1 MTTNFHIYNASAGS
15 GKTFT
20 LTSRVLVKIIK
31 SKEEDAFK
39 GILALTFTNKAADE
53 MKTRILTGL
62 QEFTDLKNINQP
74 SELFKQV
81 KKEVGLGS
89 KEICNISKRR
99 LSLLLHNFSFFQ
111 VSTLDSFNHNI
122 IRAFS
127 KELNLVSD
135 FKVIIDSE
143 DFINEAVERLLAQTG
158 EEKKTS
164 NALID
169 FANKKIKEGKT
180 WDISFDLRELA
191 KTLTNENHYIHIKKL
206 ESRTSED
213 FINEK
218 NEINKRLAALNL
230 EKIALTKQMEMIINS
245 EEKEIIFSRNSFP
258 KFLIKLKNKK
268 WTLANITTISNYF
281 ENRTLITKKCL
292 TENPENAEKVFK
304 SLYEGFKKIK
314 DVLFDVTMAKAF
326 SLAITPASV
335 LSLIKK
341 TSKEM
346 QDERGELLLSE
357 FNQRICEEIKDHP
370 APYIYEKIGTKFK
383 DYMIDEFQDTSFLQW
398 SNLIPLISHSLES
411 EEMAGKQGSLLLVG
425 DPKQSVYRWRAAD
438 PNIFISLLLKANP
451 FNVAKSNK
459 TLPKNF
465 RSNKEIVKFNNGFFQ
480 HLSEIMESPINK
492 QIYQLGV
499 EQKIDKKEDGHVSI
513 EFVKKNLEKE
523 FLEKTLLKITSCKTR
538 GFAYLD
544 LGVLVR
550 TRVQASILA
559 AYLISK
565 NIPIISSETLLL
577 QSSSKVKLLIELIRL
592 RITPTNKLSR
602 KTVINFLIE
611 KSNPEDP
618 YLFFESLIKEP
629 IFKFFERLGVMS
641 FQDFINTPLLKSID
655 LLILKLSLDYN
666 NNDGF
671 VQFFKEELLVFV
683 LKNGT
688 DERGFLEYWEKNK
701 EKLSVAMSEGQ
712 DAVTI
717 LTVHKAKGLEF
728 PVVIYPFAD
737 SPTFKSFS
745 KKVWLP
751 VHEKKNSLELLVP
764 FSSAIENFG
773 ESAEKIFRETRTQ
786 QELDNTNILY
796 VALTRAIE
804 ELHVVSS
811 YPKNKSISSHN
822 EMFRSYL
829 ESQNTWND
837 KQTYY
842 SWGKEKQ
849 KEANPLPQSNT
860 LSKSYKRSRY
870 KFDGKAPYQ
879 DQKILFGKIF
889 HKLMAKIKYSY
900 QFDKEIMAF
909 RKARPIKGI
918 NKEEI
923 IDLAQKTITH
933 PSLSRLFTTKNK
945 VICEKEIFVNQSQ
958 IIRPDRIIMTELKSC
973 IVLDYKTGEKN
984 VKDIKQTVAY
994 THVLRKMGFTI
1005 EKALIVYFSPQ
1016 IDVVE
1021 AT

>member
-1 MTTNFHIYNASAGS
+1 
-15 GKTFT
+15 
-20 LTSRVLVKIIK
+20 
-31 SKEEDAFK
+31 
-39 GILALTFTNKAADE
+39 
-53 MKTRILTGL
+53 
-62 QEFTDLKNINQP
+62 
-74 SELFKQV
+74 
-81 KKEVGLGS
+81 
-89 KEICNISKRR
+89 
-99 LSLLLHNFSFFQ
+99 
-111 VSTLDSFNHNI
+111 
-122 IRAFS
+122 
-127 KELNLVSD
+127 
-135 FKVIIDSE
+135 
-143 DFINEAVERLLAQTG
+143 
-158 EEKKTS
+158 
-164 NALID
+164 
-169 FANKKIKEGKT
+169 
-180 WDISFDLRELA
+180 
-191 KTLTNENHYIHIKKL
+191 
-206 ESRTSED
+206 
-213 FINEK
+213 
-218 NEINKRLAALNL
+218 
-230 EKIALTKQMEMIINS
+230 
-245 EEKEIIFSRNSFP
+245 
-258 KFLIKLKNKK
+258 
-268 WTLANITTISNYF
+268 
-281 ENRTLITKKCL
+281 
-292 TENPENAEKVFK
+292 
-304 SLYEGFKKIK
+304 
-314 DVLFDVTMAKAF
+314 
-326 SLAITPASV
+326 
-335 LSLIKK
+335 
-341 TSKEM
+341 
-346 QDERGELLLSE
+346 
-357 FNQRICEEIKDHP
+357 
-370 APYIYEKIGTKFK
+370 
-383 DYMIDEFQDTSFLQW
+383 
-398 SNLIPLISHSLES
+398 
-411 EEMAGKQGSLLLVG
+411 
-425 DPKQSVYRWRAAD
+425 
-438 PNIFISLLLKANP
+438 
-451 FNVAKSNK
+451 
-459 TLPKNF
+459 
-465 RSNKEIVKFNNGFFQ
+465 
-480 HLSEIMESPINK
+480 
-492 QIYQLGV
+492 
-499 EQKIDKKEDGHVSI
+499 
-513 EFVKKNLEKE
+513 
-523 FLEKTLLKITSCKTR
+523 
-538 GFAYLD
+538 
-544 LGVLVR
+544 
-550 TRVQASILA
+550 
-559 AYLISK
+559 
-565 NIPIISSETLLL
+565 
-577 QSSSKVKLLIELIRL
+577 
-592 RITPTNKLSR
+592 
-602 KTVINFLIE
+602 
-611 KSNPEDP
+611 
-618 YLFFESLIKEP
+618 
-629 IFKFFERLGVMS
+629 MS

-701 EKLSVAMSEGQ
+701 EKLSVTMSGGQ

-849 KEANPLPQSNT
+849 KEVTPLPQSNT
-860 LSKSYKRSRY
+860 LSKNYKRSRY
-870 KFDGKAPYQ
+870 KFEGKAPHQ

-900 QFDKEIMAF
+900 QFDKEITAF

-923 IDLAQKTITH
+923 MDLAQKTITH

-973 IVLDYKTGEKN
+973 IVLDYKTGEKKA
-984 VKDIKQTVAY
+984 KDIKQTRAY